1 MIRRNSRVRAFAPD
15 PDADGRP
22 CEMPGCKALGQ
33 YRAPLS
39 RTALNQYRW
48 FCLEHVRVYNASWDF
63 YKGMSPGQIEHHL
76 RADISW
82 QRPTWRMGS
91 MGTRVNPQQF
101 NSEMLRDP
109 LNILGAAREAEMARR
124 RSDIPPEL
132 RGPLAVL
139 GLSWPITMLVLR
151 DRYKNLAKQ
160 HHPDANHGDKAAEER
175 IKGINIAYSAVR
187 IRLQAEPKLA
197 KSA

>member
-1 MIRRNSRVRAFAPD
+1 
-15 PDADGRP
+15 
-22 CEMPGCKALGQ
+22 MPNCKALGQ

-48 FCLEHVRVYNASWDF
+48 FCLEHVRAYNASWDF
-63 YKGMSPGQIEHHL
+63 YKGMSPGQIEQQL
-76 RADISW
+76 RADVSW

-91 MGTRVNPQQF
+91 MGAKVNPQQF
-101 NSEMLRDP
+101 NSDMLRDP

-124 RSDIPPEL
+124 RSEIPPEL

-151 DRYKNLAKQ
+151 DRYKDLAKQ

-187 IRLQAEPKLA
+187 TRLQADPILA